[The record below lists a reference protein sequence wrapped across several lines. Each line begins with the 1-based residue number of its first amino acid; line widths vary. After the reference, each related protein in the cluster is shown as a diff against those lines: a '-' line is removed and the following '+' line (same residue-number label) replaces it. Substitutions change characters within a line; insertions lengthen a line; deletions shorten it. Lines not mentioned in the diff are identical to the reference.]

1 MSPSVSGST
10 GTKSTSR
17 ISKEITTDIISHMK
31 CPNCNAIPMTFG
43 WFLLIGW
50 IRIKCRNCS
59 SRLLL
64 KSLGDKFWSIL
75 AGGAVVIASMLL
87 FLDYPYRWIGETGTM
102 ILFIMV
108 IVLTLLL
115 SMYYAWRDSRFEVME
130 NP

>member
-1 MSPSVSGST
+1 MSPSVSGLT
-10 GTKSTSR
+10 GTIAAYKISR
-17 ISKEITTDIISHMK
+17 EIQSDIISRMR
-31 CPNCNAIPMTFG
+31 CPNCNTIPMTFG

-102 ILFIMV
+102 ILFITV
-108 IVLTLLL
+108 IVVTLIL
-115 SMYYAWRDSRFEVME
+115 SIYYAWRDSRFEVME